1 MKHLVLGSSGQIG
14 SHLVRIL
21 RLNGE
26 DVIEF
31 DIVNSSDED
40 LRISN
45 NQLLEVAISKSDFV
59 HFLAFDVGGAKY
71 MAKYQHTYDFINN
84 NSLIMSNTFA
94 ALKKHNKPFIFAS
107 SQMSNM
113 LHSAY
118 GILKSI
124 GESYT
129 NALGGVVIKF
139 WNVYGHETDPEKTHV
154 ITDFIK
160 KAKLNKRIEMM
171 TDGQEERQFL
181 YGDDAAECL
190 LILSRRYNEIDRNQ
204 FLHITNFQWSKIIEI
219 AEIIS
224 SELGSCD
231 IMPAS
236 TKDNVQKG
244 YRNEPDKYILNFWK
258 PKHDLREGIKK
269 TISLLNL

>member
-59 HFLAFDVGGAKY
+59 HFLAFDVGRAKY

-160 KAKLNKRIEMM
+160 KGKLNKRIEMM